1 MSSPEINDSP
11 ALKVAVLGAG
21 AMGSLFGGWLAE
33 GGSDVCL
40 VDINQAHLDA
50 VARDGLRLVTDR
62 GDRRIRLRVG
72 RPGDDLGAPDVVLVF
87 TKTMHTRAALAASQN
102 LIMGGATL
110 VSMQNGLG
118 NLEILSEFAPA
129 ARIIVGMTTY
139 PADFHGPGDVGSH
152 GAGKV
157 RFMSADGKRRP
168 ILQRLEAAFA
178 AGGVDA
184 AVDPRVMISIWEKV
198 AFNAALNSICAT
210 TGRTVG
216 EVGAGPEG
224 RALVR
229 EVVGEVA
236 AVAHAAGVEVDIAA
250 IHDSIDH
257 ALDHHLDHKPS
268 MLQDVL
274 AGRATEVGSI
284 NGAVVAQAVR
294 LGIQAPVTETLLR
307 LVRIVERRRA
317 MPA

>member
-1 MSSPEINDSP
+1 MGRLKAHLTTCVSKPNVDRIFIMTEKDTVP
-11 ALKVAVLGAG
+11 TQPLKVAVLGAG

-50 VARDGLRLVTDR
+50 VARDGLRLVTDH

-72 RPGDDLGAPDVVLVF
+72 RPGDDLGSPDVVLIF
-87 TKTMHTRAALAASQN
+87 TKTMHTRAALAGSRN
-102 LIMGGATL
+102 LITGGATL

-118 NLEILSEFAPA
+118 NLEILSEFVPA
-129 ARIIVGMTTY
+129 DRVIVGMTTY

-157 RFMSADGKRRP
+157 RFMSADGKRHP
-168 ILQRLEAAFA
+168 LLQRLEAAFA

-184 AVDPRVMISIWEKV
+184 SADPRVMISIWEKV

-236 AVAHAAGVEVDIAA
+236 AVAHAG
-250 IHDSIDH
+250 
-257 ALDHHLDHKPS
+257 
-268 MLQDVL
+268 
-274 AGRATEVGSI
+274 
-284 NGAVVAQAVR
+284 
-294 LGIQAPVTETLLR
+294 GI
-307 LVRIVERRRA
+307 ERRYRRHSRFH
-317 MPA
+317 